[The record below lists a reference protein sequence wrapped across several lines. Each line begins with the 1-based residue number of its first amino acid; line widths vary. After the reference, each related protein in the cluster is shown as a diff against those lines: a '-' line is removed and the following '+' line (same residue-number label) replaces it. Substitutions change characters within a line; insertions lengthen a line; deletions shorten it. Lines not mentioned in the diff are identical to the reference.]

1 MRKIDF
7 DSLPEIV
14 SICDSCVHKV
24 GICLLGLTSNN
35 CGSFSEEVLYQM
47 SGKEIGILRN
57 IILEHVQMGHCKI
70 CTREIEEGEA
80 VLDHHHKKKV
90 KGTGQIRGVL
100 CRTCNVLLAKS
111 ENNSVRYR
119 ISQVELPSVLRRM
132 ADYLESQQYP
142 YIHPSEKE
150 PPKYLKKSSYNELTK
165 AYRAGK
171 LKKQPPVYPENGKM
185 KLTVV
190 LKRMFEQLNIEP
202 EFYK

>member
-24 GICLLGLTSNN
+24 GMCLLGLTSNN

-132 ADYLESQQYP
+132 ADYLEGQQYP

-150 PPKYLKKSSYNELTK
+150 PPKYLKKSSYNALQKRILSVTKNEKIPAYPISKKLTSP
-165 AYRAGK
+165 
-171 LKKQPPVYPENGKM
+171 LKKLYEKY
-185 KLTVV
+185 
-190 LKRMFEQLNIEP
+190 NIVP